1 VPAHNIFRFVIVFSL
16 LATAMPVAAQ
26 SLTGQLTTL
35 LTAQVP
41 SSTFVPDVPAAEA
54 TLDTVARLFSIELT
68 SLPVASSSGG
78 FVYRLNPSLG
88 VVERATDGFG
98 PFFTERALRNGRGQT
113 SLGLS
118 FQFSNFASLQ
128 GADLDAGTFPTNA
141 ARLSG
146 QTQPFSVDTLSL
158 ELESRTTTAFAS
170 YGITDRLAVGGTLP
184 LVTVRFSGTRTR
196 NERGVASLQ
205 ARESGSSTGFGD
217 ATLNARYLVAGDGP
231 RGIAVGTD
239 LRLPTGREEDLL
251 GSGKTAAKFLGIGSW
266 EDGKLSVNVNGGYGV
281 GGASRQLTWGMATTF
296 AVTPRATL
304 VGELLG
310 SRIEDLS
317 YVQDVY
323 QPHPLM
329 PGVETMRWL
338 DADRGV
344 VTTVVVAG
352 AKWNVVNSW
361 LLYTSLL
368 FRVTDGGLSGRV
380 TPSIS
385 FGYDFER

>member
-1 VPAHNIFRFVIVFSL
+1 MSVRITFHLAILFLLGAAIPAR
-16 LATAMPVAAQ
+16 AQ
-26 SLTGQLTTL
+26 EALTSRLSTL

-118 FQFSNFASLQ
+118 YQTSNFSSLQ
-128 GADLDAGTFPTNA
+128 GADLNAGTFPTNA

-158 ELESRTTTAFAS
+158 TLESRTTTAFAS
-170 YGITDRLAVGGTLP
+170 YGITDRLAVGGTVP

-217 ATLNARYLVAGDGP
+217 MTVNARYLVAGDGP
-231 RGIAVGTD
+231 RGFAVGTD

-251 GSGKTAAKFLGIGSW
+251 GSGKTAARLLGIGSW
-266 EDGKLSVNVNGGYGV
+266 EESKLSVNVNGGYSV
-281 GGASRQLTWGMATTF
+281 GGASKQLTWGMATTF

-344 VTTVVVAG
+344 VTTVIVAG
-352 AKWNVVNSW
+352 AKWNVAQTW
-361 LLYTSLL
+361 LLYTSLQ

>member
-1 VPAHNIFRFVIVFSL
+1 LSLRITFPLVILSL
-16 LATAMPVAAQ
+16 LVSIPANAQ
-26 SLTGQLTTL
+26 EPLTSRLSTL

-98 PFFTERALRNGRGQT
+98 PFFTERSLRNGRGQA

-118 FQFSNFASLQ
+118 YQSSNFSSLQ
-128 GADLDAGTFPTNA
+128 GADLNAGTFPTNA

-158 ELESRTTTAFAS
+158 KLESRTTTAFAS
-170 YGITDRLAVGGTLP
+170 YGISDRLAVGATVP
-184 LVTVRFSGTRTR
+184 LITVRFSGTRTR
-196 NERGVASLQ
+196 NERGVAALQ
-205 ARESGSSTGFGD
+205 ARQSGSSTGFGD
-217 ATLNARYLVAGDGP
+217 VTVNGRYLIAGDGP
-231 RGIAVGTD
+231 RGFSVGTD

-251 GSGKTAAKFLGIGSW
+251 GSGKTAARFLGIGSW
-266 EDGKLSVNVNGGYGV
+266 EEGKLSVNVNGGYGV
-281 GGASRQLTWGMATTF
+281 GGASKQLTWGMATTF
-296 AVTPRATL
+296 AVTPKATL

-310 SRIEDLS
+310 SRIADLS

-344 VTTVVVAG
+344 VTTVIVAG
-352 AKWNVVNSW
+352 AKWNVANTW
-361 LLYTSLL
+361 LLYTSLQ

>member
-1 VPAHNIFRFVIVFSL
+1 MSFKPAYLLLAIV
-16 LATAMPVAAQ
+16 LATAVPAAAQ
-26 SLTGQLTTL
+26 PLTGKLTTL

-88 VVERATDGFG
+88 VVERAAEGFG
-98 PFFTERALRNGRGQT
+98 PFFTERALRNGRGQA
-113 SLGLS
+113 SVGLS
-118 FQFSNFASLQ
+118 YQFTNFSSLQ

-141 ARLSG
+141 ARISG

-158 ELESRTTTAFAS
+158 NLESNTTTAFAS
-170 YGITDRLAVGGTLP
+170 YGITDRLAVGGTVP
-184 LVTVRFSGTRTR
+184 LVSVRFNGTRTR
-196 NERGVASLQ
+196 NERGVSTLQ
-205 ARESGSSTGFGD
+205 SSQSGSSSGLGD
-217 ATLNARYLVAGDGP
+217 ITVNARYLVAGDGP
-231 RGIAVGTD
+231 RGFALGTD
-239 LRLPTGREEDLL
+239 LRMPTGREEDLL
-251 GSGKTAAKFLGIGSW
+251 GSGKTSARFLAIGSW
-266 EDGKLSVNVNGGYGV
+266 EEGKLSVNVNGGYGV
-281 GGASRQLTWGMATTF
+281 GGASKQLTWGMATTF

-310 SRIEDLS
+310 SRSEDLS

-344 VTTVVVAG
+344 VTTVIVTG
-352 AKWNVVNSW
+352 AKWNIVDSW
-361 LLYTSLL
+361 LLYTNVL
-368 FRVTDGGLSGRV
+368 FRVTDGGLRGRV
-380 TPSIS
+380 TPSIA

>member
-1 VPAHNIFRFVIVFSL
+1 MPAW
-16 LATAMPVAAQ
+16 AQ
-26 SLTGQLTTL
+26 QPLTGRLSTL

-118 FQFSNFASLQ
+118 YQSSNFSSLQ

-158 ELESRTTTAFAS
+158 ALESKTMTAFAS

-184 LVTVRFSGTRTR
+184 LVTVHFSGTRTR

-217 ATLNARYLVAGDGP
+217 ATLNARYLVAGNGP
-231 RGIAVGTD
+231 RGVAVGTD
-239 LRLPTGREEDLL
+239 LRMPTGREEDLL
-251 GSGKTAAKFLGIGSW
+251 GSGKTAARLLGIGSW

-281 GGASRQLTWGMATTF
+281 GGASRQLSWGMATTF
-296 AVTPRATL
+296 AVTPKATL

-310 SRIEDLS
+310 FARFRASKVPAIKGS
-317 YVQDVY
+317 TVQGY
-323 QPHPLM
+323 G
-329 PGVETMRWL
+329 PGTPEPRNPGTPEPRNLGTSEPFSPSTVWEKRV
-338 DADRGV
+338 AQEGFQGFEPSFCSPRG
-344 VTTVVVAG
+344 
-352 AKWNVVNSW
+352 S
-361 LLYTSLL
+361 
-368 FRVTDGGLSGRV
+368 
-380 TPSIS
+380 
-385 FGYDFER
+385 